1 MRLVILFLLT
11 LSSCSTPGGS
21 EFAVDPYQSGGT
33 EQFWLAELPNWAN
46 GNVSAQCARDFS
58 AHFVNHDALEKIHG
72 LSYAQR
78 VELQAHFNRQLRLKY
93 GSKLLTPREES
104 ALFLQSME
112 QVKAGIREFN
122 YPNRGNVHLVWWDQI
137 HKKESS
143 TRWLRKLA
151 QTGDP
156 IILLSLCLDSTQLEN
171 WVNQSELSEVGL
183 FSFGFESLTN
193 LTKSGEP
200 VFGLTLPIDVLFPQE
215 RATLWVVNHPP
226 AEFPTGY
233 NVRTMEE

>member
-1 MRLVILFLLT
+1 MRFIFLALLSLVG
-11 LSSCSTPGGS
+11 CSTPQS
-21 EFAVDPYQSGGT
+21 NDYSVTPYQSGGV
-33 EQFWLAELPNWAN
+33 EQFWLAELPAWAN
-46 GNVSAQCARDFS
+46 GNVSAQCSRDFS
-58 AHFVNHDALEKIHG
+58 AHFVNHEALEKIHG
-72 LSYAQR
+72 LNYQQR
-78 VELQAHFNRQLRLKY
+78 VELQAHFNRQLRQKY
-93 GSKLLTPREES
+93 GSKLISPREEGS
-104 ALFLQSME
+104 IFLQSME

-143 TRWLRKLA
+143 VRWLKKLA
-151 QTGDP
+151 QSGDP
-156 IILLSLCLDSTQLEN
+156 IILLSLCLDSAELEK
-171 WVNQSELSEVGL
+171 WVSGSDLSEIGL

-193 LTKSGEP
+193 TTKSGET

-226 AEFPTGY
+226 AEFPNGY

>member
-1 MRLVILFLLT
+1 MRFIFLILFLA
-11 LSSCSTPGGS
+11 SACSTPGDS
-21 EFAVDPYQSGGT
+21 VFSVDPYQTGGV
-33 EQFWLAELPNWAN
+33 EQFWLAELPSWAN
-46 GNVSAQCARDFS
+46 GNVSAQCSRDFS
-58 AHFVNHDALEKIHG
+58 AHYVNHEALEKIHG
-72 LSYAQR
+72 LNYQQR
-78 VELQAHFNRQLRLKY
+78 VELQAHFNRQLRQKY
-93 GSKLLTPREES
+93 GSKIITPREEGS
-104 ALFLQSME
+104 LFLQSME
-112 QVKAGIREFN
+112 QVKAGIREYN
-122 YPNRGNVHLVWWDQI
+122 YPNRGPVHLVWWDQI

-143 TRWLRKLA
+143 VRWLKKLA

-171 WVNQSELSEVGL
+171 WVSRSELSEIGL

-193 LTKSGEP
+193 LTKSGEA